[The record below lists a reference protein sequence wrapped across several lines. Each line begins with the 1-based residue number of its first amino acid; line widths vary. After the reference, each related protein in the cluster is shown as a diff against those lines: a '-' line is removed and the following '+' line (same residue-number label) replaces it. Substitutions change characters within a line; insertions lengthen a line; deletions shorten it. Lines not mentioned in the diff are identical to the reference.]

1 MDVNETLGRA
11 LNAAKRGDVDAVEVE
26 ISRLQQLPAEA
37 VVGLRV
43 KLRGIARSVR
53 SHPSY
58 QAAPERRA
66 G

>member
-1 MDVNETLGRA
+1 MELNERLGRA
-11 LNAAKRGDVDAVEVE
+11 LQAAKQGDVDGVDIE
-26 ISRLQQLPAEA
+26 ISRLHDLPAEA

-58 QAAPERRA
+58 QAAEQRQA